1 MLAMIRREDP
11 REPTAQMIL
20 VEGMET
26 FGVQCDF
33 ANTLRKFV
41 DLRFPMYYTFLQVS
55 TRTTYNVALYSTLPA
70 LTGHFIL

>member
-1 MLAMIRREDP
+1 MRSIRFICCGGEEDDFSKDQEGKYP

-26 FGVQCDF
+26 FGVQCAF

-41 DLRFPMYYTFLQVS
+41 DLRFPM
-55 TRTTYNVALYSTLPA
+55 
-70 LTGHFIL
+70 